1 MMTLGHV
8 PRMARADL
16 HGVLADEAGFSL
28 AEIIAAAAILTI
40 AVVALFSSITAGFA
54 SVDVGRQQS
63 AAVFLAEQRL
73 EDARAFAISTAAGQ
87 GLASLTSATFPEE
100 GYGTIASAPG
110 FRRTITVTDQPA
122 GIAATKLIEVTVF
135 YRTQTESG
143 WSAETSVGVATLV
156 AQR

>member
-1 MMTLGHV
+1 MMTLGHA
-8 PRMARADL
+8 PRAQRADL
-16 HGVLADEAGFSL
+16 RRVLADEAGFSL

-40 AVVALFSSITAGFA
+40 AVVALFSSMTAGFA

-63 AAVFLAEQRL
+63 AGVFLAEQRL
-73 EDARAFAISTAAGQ
+73 EDARAFAVSTAAGQ

-110 FRRTITVTDQPA
+110 FRRIVAVTNEPG
-122 GIAATKLIEVTVF
+122 GIVGTKLVEVTVF

-143 WSAETSVGVATLV
+143 WGGETSVGVATLV